1 MLWLEVAEL
10 LHRLG
15 GEWEVGRLVKMIDV
29 GFMRIHG
36 R

>member
-15 GEWEVGRLVKMIDV
+15 GEGESGRLTNVIGV
-29 GFMRIHG
+29 GFV
-36 R
+36 